1 MRRAGIVAATN
12 REHDPRRGDE
22 PRHRRHGRPVP
33 PTTRGSGGLV
43 FSPASFYPGRVPLDR
58 KWLHAK
64 VHLGSRVVLHY
75 VRKLWPWSPR
85 FGLAR
90 FQQNYVVEG
99 LPPFSPEHR
108 ALAHEAGRC
117 TSCGACDDVCPIL
130 AGATPIAADSFSG
143 PHAFVVAGARSGPHL
158 DDTGFALDALNGP
171 VCAACRACDRACPE
185 SIPIAALAAH
195 LQAQRQVV
203 IAARAGALPIA
214 GKDVA
219 QRAAAARGLTGSRA
233 TSPLALPAAARSTTE
248 ER

>member
-1 MRRAGIVAATN
+1 MRRAGIKVATDCGRGRN
-12 REHDPRRGDE
+12 RRNE
-22 PRHRRHGRPVP
+22 PRQRRHGRPAS

-43 FSPASFYPGRVPLDR
+43 FSPAAFYPGRVPLDR

-64 VHLGSRVVLHY
+64 VHLGSRVLLHY

-108 ALAHEAGRC
+108 AMAHEAGRC
-117 TSCGACDDVCPIL
+117 TGCGACDDVCPIL
-130 AGATPIAADSFSG
+130 AGTTVLDAASFSG
-143 PHAFVVAGARSGPHL
+143 PQAFVVAGARSGPHL
-158 DDTGFALDALNGP
+158 DDAGFALDTLNGP

-185 SIPIAALAAH
+185 SIPLAALAAH

-214 GKDVA
+214 GDDVA
-219 QRAAAARGLTGSRA
+219 PRAAAARGLTGSRA
-233 TSPLALPAAARSTTE
+233 TSPLALPTAARSTTE